1 MADSWSPVKEMTPP
15 EAEQATQQAY
25 VIEAESEEQNGRIG
39 KGSRIVGTLRFEG
52 SVRIYGEVEGEI
64 IAADAVILRRGGRV
78 TGEVRASRVVVEG
91 DLTADVRAGDRVE
104 IGATGRLF
112 GNVVTPR
119 LVVHEGAIFEGNC
132 AMAEAADRVE
142 GPAAHAVTK
151 TEPAAESLSLA
162 S

>member
-1 MADSWSPVKEMTPP
+1 
-15 EAEQATQQAY
+15 
-25 VIEAESEEQNGRIG
+25 
-39 KGSRIVGTLRFEG
+39 
-52 SVRIYGEVEGEI
+52 VRIYGDVEGEV

-78 TGEVRASRVVVEG
+78 TGKVNASRVVVEG
-91 DLTADVRAGDRVE
+91 DVAADVRASDRVE
-104 IGATGRLF
+104 IGATGRLL

-132 AMAEAADRVE
+132 AMAEASHRA
-142 GPAAHAVTK
+142 GAPAAHAAAK